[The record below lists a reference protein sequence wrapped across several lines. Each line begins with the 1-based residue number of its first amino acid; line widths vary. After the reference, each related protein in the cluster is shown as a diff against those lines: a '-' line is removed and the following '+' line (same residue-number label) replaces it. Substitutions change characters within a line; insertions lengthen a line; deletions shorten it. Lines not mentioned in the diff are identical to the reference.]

1 MVRPDRV
8 ELPTFWFVARR
19 SIQLSYGRTRWRANS
34 FNVPSRAAL
43 CNHPKPSTQLR
54 RAGVPNP
61 AIGHDAGDF
70 RSELRAHTVEG
81 QLFQCT
87 FSRGVMQ
94 PPETEHSTATG
105 RGSQSRYWSR
115 CRRFPI

>member
-43 CNHPKPSTQLR
+43 CNHPN
-54 RAGVPNP
+54 RALTCDRPGFPIPLLVTMP
-61 AIGHDAGDF
+61 AISVTPRPPMRREIYGAPSSSTRLPPGLLLKQF
-70 RSELRAHTVEG
+70 RG
-81 QLFQCT
+81 
-87 FSRGVMQ
+87 RGVGAQ
-94 PPETEHSTATG
+94 DFAL
-105 RGSQSRYWSR
+105 SRKLDT
-115 CRRFPI
+115 